1 MRSPPPFPILD
12 WSPGISAEYQKGKK
26 GDNLKLLPE
35 IIGPYEVVAT
45 FGSHTYQLERLG
57 QTKTQNECR
66 LKLYQAFTERRGQTP
81 RILEN
86 KGCRTPDKTTKTETQ
101 PPKHLEKYIEIK
113 EVKRTTS
120 ATTRVGRC
128 S

>member
-1 MRSPPPFPILD
+1 MTMRSPPPFPILD

-66 LKLYQAFTERRGQTP
+66 LKLHQSCTERRGQAF
-81 RILEN
+81 RI
-86 KGCRTPDKTTKTETQ
+86 
-101 PPKHLEKYIEIK
+101 IEIK
-113 EVKRTTS
+113 DCKTPKKIPRQ
-120 ATTRVGRC
+120 ATNHPNWEEILKDVMQ
-128 S
+128 SQEDN